1 MPPDSIPAEFASLY
15 EVERARVLRKRA
27 LAYCAIVVGFLLL
40 KVPRSVLTALAA
52 TGDGARGAV
61 VELVSDAAIML
72 LHVGAFGFL
81 LGVKRSRET
90 IVRAMS
96 WVVAIACTIAILATP
111 LTDNT
116 IFIKDALTISETRAA
131 FLQGLAALVAV
142 FTIHFVATWLVTL
155 SPREG
160 LELILPILAV
170 FTGVTL
176 FITKTEPMLK
186 LTLIGLAPLAGL
198 PGFLWSWWLHRSFNE
213 RFMAKETSRRYAD
226 VKQELTDARS
236 MHEALF
242 PRPVTTGRVRVDY
255 RYEPAREIGG
265 DFLFIHPNAAPPTDA
280 STAAPALGQL
290 SVVLIDVTGHGV
302 TAALAVN
309 RLYSELER
317 IFALTPDAPPGQ
329 VLATLNQFTG
339 ALLAPK
345 GIYAT
350 ALCLRVEPASADN
363 GAAERVGA
371 PPTPATPPTPAPAA
385 VLRWASAG
393 HPAALLLKPA
403 GPSDLLDATA
413 PILGMLDAPEFP
425 SAERTIP
432 LGAADTVLAYSDGAI
447 ELTRADG
454 TLLGVEGLAR
464 IAERARSSGDLCA
477 AIMKELEPL
486 RADEGKRDDTLL
498 VRVRLA

>member
-61 VELVSDAAIML
+61 VELISDAAIML

-176 FITKTEPMLK
+176 FITQTEPMLK

-242 PRPVTTGRVRVDY
+242 PRPVSTGRVRVDY
-255 RYEPAREIGG
+255 CYEPAREIGG
-265 DFLFIHPNAAPPTDA
+265 DFLFIHPSSPANAGAPTDDPPHA
-280 STAAPALGQL
+280 QL

-317 IFALTPDAPPGQ
+317 IFALTPDATPSQILG
-329 VLATLNQFTG
+329 TLNQFTG

-350 ALCLRVEPASADN
+350 ALCLRVEPGTDAPDSP
-363 GAAERVGA
+363 GAQI
-371 PPTPATPPTPAPAA
+371 
-385 VLRWASAG
+385 RWASAG

-403 GPSDLLDATA
+403 GPSGLLDATA

-425 SAERTIP
+425 AAERTIP

-464 IAERARSSGDLCA
+464 IAERARSSTDLCA

-498 VRVRLA
+498 VRVRLAP

>member
-61 VELVSDAAIML
+61 VELISDAAIML

-242 PRPVTTGRVRVDY
+242 PRPVSTGRVRVDY
-255 RYEPAREIGG
+255 CYEPAREIGG
-265 DFLFIHPNAAPPTDA
+265 DFLFIHPNPATNGAAPSD
-280 STAAPALGQL
+280 APARSQL

-317 IFALTPDAPPGQ
+317 IFALTPDATPSQILG
-329 VLATLNQFTG
+329 TLNQFTG

-350 ALCLRVEPASADN
+350 ALCLRVEPAADGTADKPDAP
-363 GAAERVGA
+363 GA
-371 PPTPATPPTPAPAA
+371 
-385 VLRWASAG
+385 LIRWASAG

-403 GPSDLLDATA
+403 GPSGLLDATA

-425 SAERTIP
+425 AAERTMPI
-432 LGAADTVLAYSDGAI
+432 GSGDSVLAYSDGAI

-464 IAERARSSGDLCA
+464 IAERARSSTDLCA

-498 VRVRLA
+498 VRVRLAL

>member
-1 MPPDSIPAEFASLY
+1 LPP
-15 EVERARVLRKRA
+15 
-27 LAYCAIVVGFLLL
+27 
-40 KVPRSVLTALAA
+40 
-52 TGDGARGAV
+52 
-61 VELVSDAAIML
+61 
-72 LHVGAFGFL
+72 
-81 LGVKRSRET
+81 
-90 IVRAMS
+90 
-96 WVVAIACTIAILATP
+96 P

-160 LELILPILAV
+160 LELIVPILAV
-170 FTGVTL
+170 FAGVTL
-176 FITKTEPMLK
+176 FITETEPMLK

-242 PRPVTTGRVRVDY
+242 PRPVQTGPVRVDY

-265 DFLFIHPNAAPPTDA
+265 DFLFIHPSPNGAVSASPDAPTPVPG
-280 STAAPALGQL
+280 SL
-290 SVVLIDVTGHGV
+290 SIILIDVTGHGV

-317 IFALTPDAPPGQ
+317 IFALSPDATPGQ
-329 VLATLNQFTG
+329 ILRTLNQFTG

-350 ALCLRVEPASADN
+350 ALCLRVQTSRPGEPDTPASDSHTP
-363 GAAERVGA
+363 GALL
-371 PPTPATPPTPAPAA
+371 T
-385 VLRWASAG
+385 WASAG
-393 HPAALLLKPA
+393 HPAGLLLKPSNA
-403 GPSDLLDATA
+403 TAQLDATA

-425 SAERTIP
+425 DGERTTPI
-432 LGAADTVLAYSDGAI
+432 GAGDTLLAYSDGAI
-447 ELTRADG
+447 ELARADG
-454 TLLGVEGLAR
+454 SLLGVEGLAR
-464 IAERARSSGDLCA
+464 IAERARSSSDLCA
-477 AIMKELEPL
+477 AVMKELEPL